1 MKKTKPKKFGIDKII
16 GGGLLIA
23 ALSLLLPF
31 LVFWAIWILTKFS
44 IPYTIENLI
53 AFWVVKILLFRKW

>member
-1 MKKTKPKKFGIDKII
+1 MKKTKPKKFGADKII

-23 ALSLLLPF
+23 AQLLLPL

-44 IPYTIENLI
+44 IPYTLETLA
-53 AFWVVKILLFRKW
+53 AFWIVKILLFRKW